1 MNSRNT
7 ALVLSDVYLFQ
18 AGVRSLLAAVG
29 LYDHILVVDSH
40 KAFEEVLQKQTPQ
53 VVILDTDSAVFRTEK
68 VLAFVDFTTRAN
80 VVLFGDKFERKECDQ
95 LIERGAKGL
104 MSKLSSEST
113 LVKGLQQVSSKEVF
127 VDEHLYVEEEMNTS
141 MLQEL
146 RISTREKEIIKLI
159 AQGLINKEIAD
170 RLFISTH
177 TVNTH
182 RKNIMAKLSINNTAG
197 IVLFAVKEGIVS
209 PNEFLFN

>member
-1 MNSRNT
+1 MISRNT

-18 AGVRSLLAAVG
+18 EGVKALLSSAG
-29 LYDHILVVDSH
+29 LYDHILVVDSPIE
-40 KAFEEVLQKQTPQ
+40 FEEVLQKQNPDT
-53 VVILDTDSAVFRTEK
+53 VILDAASIVFRVEK
-68 VLAFVDFTTRAN
+68 VLAFVDFTTRAD
-80 VVLFGDKFERKECDQ
+80 VVLFADKLERKECEK

-104 MSKLSSEST
+104 MSRLSSEGT
-113 LVKGLQQVSSKEVF
+113 LIKGFNQVNAKEVF
-127 VDEHLYVEEEMNTS
+127 VDKNLYVEEENSTS
-141 MLQEL
+141 MLEEL
-146 RISTREKEIIKLI
+146 KISTREKEIIKLI

-170 RLFISTH
+170 KLFISTH